1 MKRLKSRIEALESGR
16 SPSTELNAAESSLL
30 VNVLARRDALFWL
43 WRFQIHS
50 KISHPE
56 IRRRQREYLAGTV
69 GVAVRADGKA
79 DWKNAHD
86 IRQRL
91 IASGLITAVHS
102 SGQVTGVFL
111 TAQGEATARAM
122 VGDRLHSFHESGV
135 VVLARLRD
143 LSAATPVRAVRESV
157 LWGRELLGCPNSWDD
172 FTETILPCIT
182 AGLVTADSDTQGRAC
197 YTPVDGIPEPPEIT
211 VSVAADDALDEL
223 YLSSFHNERQTLE
236 NVEPR
241 DPHEICIPLPA
252 SGWGWEC
259 YFKEKTS
266 NEEI

>member
-1 MKRLKSRIEALESGR
+1 MKRLKSRIDALESGR

-30 VNVLARRDALFWL
+30 VNVLARRDALFWP

-56 IRRRQREYLAGTV
+56 IRRRQREYLAGAA

-111 TAQGEATARAM
+111 TAQGEATARAL

-135 VVLARLRD
+135 IVLARLRD

-172 FTETILPCIT
+172 FTEMILPLLTSGI
-182 AGLVTADSDTQGRAC
+182 VKADSDTQGRAC
-197 YTPVDGIPEPPEIT
+197 YTPVAGIEEPPEIT

-252 SGWGWEC
+252 SGWGWGC
-259 YFKEKTS
+259 YFQKGEQQ
-266 NEEI
+266 

>member
-1 MKRLKSRIEALESGR
+1 MNARNLKKRLADIEATTATNSLE
-16 SPSTELNAAESSLL
+16 PSEAKLL
-30 VNVLARRDALFWL
+30 VNVLARRDALFWP

-56 IRRRQREYLAGTV
+56 IRRRQAEYLAGTV
-69 GVAVRADGKA
+69 GVAVKADGR
-79 DWKNAHD
+79 DNWKSAHQQ
-86 IRQRL
+86 RQN
-91 IASGLITAVHS
+91 LITAGLISATHS
-102 SGQVTGVFL
+102 SGQVQSVFL

-157 LWGRELLGCPNSWDD
+157 LWGRELIGCPNSWDD
-172 FTETILPCIT
+172 CTEMILPLLTSGI
-182 AGLVTADSDTQGRAC
+182 VKADSDTQGRAC
-197 YTPVDGIPEPPEIT
+197 YTPVAGIEEPPEIT

-252 SGWGWEC
+252 SGWGWGC
-259 YFKEKTS
+259 YFQKGEQQ
-266 NEEI
+266 

>member
-1 MKRLKSRIEALESGR
+1 MNARNLKKRLADIEATNATNSLE
-16 SPSTELNAAESSLL
+16 PSEAKLL
-30 VNVLARRDALFWL
+30 VNVLARRDALFWP

-135 VVLARLRD
+135 IVLARLRD

-157 LWGRELLGCPNSWDD
+157 LWGRELIGCPNSWDD
-172 FTETILPCIT
+172 FTEMILPCIT

-197 YTPVDGIPEPPEIT
+197 YTPVDGIEEPPEIT
-211 VSVAADDALDEL
+211 VDVKADDALDEL
-223 YLSSFHNERQTLE
+223 YLSSFHNERTVLE

-252 SGWGWEC
+252 SGWGWGC
-259 YFKEKTS
+259 YFQKGEQQ
-266 NEEI
+266 